1 VSDTVQQLEKVTQQ
15 NAAMVE
21 QATAAS
27 ASLEEQA
34 ESLTRA
40 VGSFKLAE
48 TRAAAPAEARPAAA
62 AQVQPPQ
69 GSKVA
74 VLPKRAAKAPVA
86 ELPRKR
92 DEGREDRRDE
102 KRPEPT
108 AAKAGKAKEEGW
120 EEF

>member
-1 VSDTVQQLEKVTQQ
+1 VQQLEKVTQQ

-21 QATAAS
+21 EATAAS

-34 ESLTRA
+34 EALQRA

-48 TRAAAPAEARPAAA
+48 GTSRVATAAPAPA
-62 AQVQPPQ
+62 QPAP

-74 VLPKRAAKAPVA
+74 TLPRHEAKPGVA

-92 DEGREDRRDE
+92 EE
-102 KRPEPT
+102 KRPE
-108 AAKAGKAKEEGW
+108 GKPGSTKDEGW